1 MSLNRNQSQIQG
13 GAREVQAPP
22 LFLDQKEARKKLYLE
37 TGTPPNP
44 LSKGLDD
51 RPPPL
56 PPPYLK
62 VWIRNRRLKVTGFLR
77 WRIISLYFLQF
88 LLSAQISWKKFSQI
102 HTIYIIRIFTMID
115 QRFAN
120 KESTNF
126 KPRLLVSLFRML
138 LCKEYVCAINRK

>member
-13 GAREVQAPP
+13 GAREAQAP
-22 LFLDQKEARKKLYLE
+22 LILDQKEARKNYIWRPAPP
-37 TGTPPNP
+37 PPNP

-51 RPPPL
+51 RPPP
-56 PPPYLK
+56 PYLK
-62 VWIRNRRLKVTGFLR
+62 VWIRHRRLKVTGFLR
-77 WRIISLYFLQF
+77 WRIISLHFLQL